1 MIKGLYSAA
10 SAMLAGLTRQNMLT
24 HNLANIDTP
33 GFREIL
39 LSLDDFINTEVSSRP
54 DFNYTRRALPLGQLG
69 LGVEISPE
77 ITNYEQGALKQTGEQ
92 FDVALQGAGF
102 FQVQTPTGNRFTRD
116 GRFARDIDGNLV
128 TIDGYFVL
136 DANAQ
141 PLTVPEGGVS
151 IAGDGTL
158 ADETGAVVGQLG
170 LFTFADPEA
179 ELARDGEQGNLF
191 IATGNA
197 TADTASTVVQGFL
210 ESANINPAQ
219 LMTQMVAVN
228 RAYEAAQ
235 RMVQVQDEL
244 LGRAIS
250 TISRL

>member
-1 MIKGLYSAA
+1 MIKGLYAAA

-24 HNLANIDTP
+24 HNLDNIDTP

-39 LSLDDFINTEVSSRP
+39 LSLDDFINTSVASRP
-54 DFNYTRRALPLGQLG
+54 DFNYTRRALPLGDLG
-69 LGVEISPE
+69 LGVETSPE
-77 ITNYEQGALKQTGEQ
+77 ITNFEQGALKQTGEQ
-92 FDVALQGAGF
+92 FDFALQGDGF
-102 FQVQTPTGNRFTRD
+102 FQVQTPNGNRFTRD

-128 TIDGYFVL
+128 TVDGYYVL
-136 DANAQ
+136 DANGQ
-141 PLTVPEGGVS
+141 PLTLPEGLLG
-151 IAGDGTL
+151 AAADGTL
-158 ADETGAVVGQLG
+158 TDETGAAVGQVG
-170 LFTFADPEA
+170 LFSFADPEA
-179 ELARDGEQGNLF
+179 ELTRDGVQGNLF
-191 IATGNA
+191 IAAGTPAA
-197 TADTASTVVQGFL
+197 TTTATVTQGFL